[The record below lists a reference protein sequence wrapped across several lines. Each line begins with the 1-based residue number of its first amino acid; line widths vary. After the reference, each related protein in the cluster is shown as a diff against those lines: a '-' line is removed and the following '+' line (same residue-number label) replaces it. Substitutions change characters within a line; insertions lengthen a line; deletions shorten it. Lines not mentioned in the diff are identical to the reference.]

1 MLSFTHVTLY
11 IGVLILCMSFA
22 VHPDIQH
29 MCVFYPYAQVART
42 RTRAQSNTN
51 CFPTFRKRCVLKSN
65 GARRHSI
72 YFKACR
78 GNNKD
83 LFVHNCSLLQ
93 PDHQSD
99 KVRRLLKTW
108 QVIPFSR
115 SSYLLQCAD
124 STVKTVASNVVHQG
138 LISIRTTMTRHFVL
152 NCIEAGLGQLT
163 FSLR

>member
-1 MLSFTHVTLY
+1 M
-11 IGVLILCMSFA
+11 
-22 VHPDIQH
+22 
-29 MCVFYPYAQVART
+29 
-42 RTRAQSNTN
+42 
-51 CFPTFRKRCVLKSN
+51 KSN
-65 GARRHSI
+65 GARRHRI

-115 SSYLLQCAD
+115 SSYLLQCAEY
-124 STVKTVASNVVHQG
+124 TAKTVASNVAHQG
-138 LISIRTTMTRHFVL
+138 FISIRTTITRHFVL
-152 NCIEAGLGQLT
+152 NNVEDGLRRLT
-163 FSLR
+163 FSPWYGQTNNADSFPAEAAVLYFPKRHFQWLLKPFFPGNKAIEA